1 MINCNIKNRDFSLP
15 KNILETNELIN
26 QIKLMHKPY
35 STKEILI
42 VAVSLGEVIAVTLDL
57 IKDKNKISQLNKYE
71 VVEIKKI

>member
-42 VAVSLGEVIAVTLDL
+42 VAIELVTL
-57 IKDKNKISQLNKYE
+57 
-71 VVEIKKI
+71 